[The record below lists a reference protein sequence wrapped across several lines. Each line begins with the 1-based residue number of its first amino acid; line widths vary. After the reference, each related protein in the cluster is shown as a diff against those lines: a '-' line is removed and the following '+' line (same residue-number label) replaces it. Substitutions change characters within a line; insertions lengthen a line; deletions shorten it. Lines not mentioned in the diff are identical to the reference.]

1 MGLPHPAVSIVC
13 LPAALLCC
21 VGSRVG
27 CWGHGCMLLG
37 IAAYIHW
44 ELRGCVLG
52 IEMAVGGFQTG
63 LGAKGRLPLSNP
75 TPTCCE
81 M

>member
-27 CWGHGCMLLG
+27 CWGHGCVLLG

-44 ELRGCVLG
+44 EL
-52 IEMAVGGFQTG
+52 G
-63 LGAKGRLPLSNP
+63 LCFGN
-75 TPTCCE
+75 
-81 M
+81 